1 MEKSEQ
7 AKKLAVGY
15 DAEIF
20 SSDALRTE
28 MFGDVNHQKDNDVL
42 FKELQKE
49 AAILQYKLIGSN
61 DTNHIIQTVLNNRG
75 IDDWQEYLTLDS
87 IDEEEYKGLDNIDQ
101 AIECFV
107 SHIERGNEVG
117 ILFDTDT

>member
-1 MEKSEQ
+1 MINYLHKSE
-7 AKKLAVGY
+7 
-15 DAEIF
+15 
-20 SSDALRTE
+20 
-28 MFGDVNHQKDNDVL
+28 
-42 FKELQKE
+42 KE